1 MKAFTLPLLIAAMA
15 YPCLGQAQDPSE
27 AIADTKADGEIERAD
42 FSCMDH
48 VDLNT
53 LRGKPIKEAF
63 LWKSHI
69 EDISP
74 LAGLPIKELVIFGCP
89 VKDISP
95 LKGMPLESLW
105 IGSTRVTDISPLK
118 GIPLKHLSLYAS
130 ELTDISALEGMP
142 LEDLD
147 ISMIDS
153 GKITD
158 LTPLK
163 GMKLHWL
170 NFNPNTVTK
179 GMDIIRDMKSLE
191 KINRQAPDE
200 FWRDYDSDAPARKRL
215 GELGVNF
222 HGMGV
227 AKDGSWGITFY
238 GDDIQDLTVIKGLP
252 INSLALDN
260 SKITDLSPLEG
271 STVTRLN
278 LSGMELK
285 DLSALRKLRLKNLT
299 IYSCPEMAD
308 ISALKGMPLE
318 HLLLSCP
325 KVKNLSE
332 LHGMP
337 LKTLDI
343 QGTDVRDLSPLE
355 GLSLERI
362 SVNIEKIGKGIK
374 ILRHMKSLK
383 NINNLDV
390 EHFWEEYDEVHGI
403 KKKKTHQASPDG
415 LCDPFSATTK

>member
-1 MKAFTLPLLIAAMA
+1 MA
-15 YPCLGQAQDPSE
+15 YPCLGQAQHHPDTNSE
-27 AIADTKADGEIERAD
+27 TKADGEMERAD
-42 FSCMDH
+42 FSCMDN

-53 LRGKPIKEAF
+53 LRGKPINDVF

-74 LAGLPIKELVIFGCP
+74 LVGLPIKELVIFGCP

-95 LKGMPLESLW
+95 LKGMPLESLKL
-105 IGSTRVTDISPLK
+105 GYTKVTDISPLK
-118 GIPLKHLSLYAS
+118 GLPLKHLDLVDS

-142 LEDLD
+142 LEGLD
-147 ISMIDS
+147 IRMCES
-153 GKITD
+153 GKITN
-158 LTPLK
+158 LTALR
-163 GMKLHWL
+163 GMKLKWL
-170 NFNPNTVTK
+170 NLNPNTVTK

-191 KINRQAPDE
+191 QINRQAPDE

-215 GELGVNF
+215 GELGINF
-222 HGMGV
+222 HYAGI

-238 GDDIQDLTVIKGLP
+238 GDDIADLSVIKGLP
-252 INSLALDN
+252 INYLGLEN

-278 LSGMELK
+278 LNGMELN
-285 DLSALRKLRLKNLT
+285 DLSTLRKLRLKSLI
-299 IYSCPEMAD
+299 IYFCPKIAD

-318 HLLLSCP
+318 HLLLSCH
-325 KVKNLSE
+325 KVKDLSA

-343 QGTDVRDLSPLE
+343 SGTDVRDISPLE

-362 SVNIEKIGKGIK
+362 SVDIEKIGKGIK

-390 EHFWEEYDEVHGI
+390 EHFWEKYDEDHGN
-403 KKKKTHQASPDG
+403 KKKKTHQASEDA
-415 LCDPFSATTK
+415 LRDPFAP